1 MNDWK
6 EAGVMMISRRPRW
19 TVVVT
24 HLPTGIEVVRTSDH
38 FRQQRMA
45 RDAAMK
51 YLRSK
56 LWSLGLWLK
65 EEDLKVEEVSNES
78 T

>member
-1 MNDWK
+1 
-6 EAGVMMISRRPRW
+6 MMRGPKW

-38 FRQQRMA
+38 FRQQHTA

-65 EEDLKVEEVSNES
+65 EEDLKVEEVNNES